1 MNEATI
7 TFVRQHADD
16 DVRQLALCAK
26 HGEDVD
32 LKAALQQ
39 IQGRQTARKKLP
51 TWAACDAIL
60 YPPHLSMEQCS
71 SEQTARY
78 KASVIEKL
86 LQPSIDSIDKG
97 TIATPKETTLI
108 DLTGGFGVDFSFLA
122 PLFSK
127 AVYVERQEPLCQLA
141 RHNLQA
147 LGLHHAEVVC
157 ADSEAYLDTLP
168 SVSKSNQAPLTYT
181 SKSNQ
186 APLPSGGA
194 GGGSP
199 CSIFFLDPARRNEQ
213 GGRTYGISDC
223 TPDVLALRD
232 ELLRKADY
240 VVLKLSPMLDWR
252 KTVDDLGRDHVSQ
265 VHIVATGNEVK
276 ELLVVLQSQA
286 DTLTVTCEN
295 DGTRFSTSI
304 TSTKS
309 SVSIESTA
317 SIESMVSMP
326 SIASI
331 AATPFYLYEPN
342 AAIMKGG
349 FFAELTARYGISQ
362 IAQNSHLFVS
372 EQRVEGFPGREFRIK
387 AVTTM
392 NKKELKQ
399 ALQGI
404 AQANITVRNFP
415 LSVAELRKR
424 LKISEGGSTYIFAT
438 TLAHGEHL
446 LFICEK

>member
-16 DVRQLALCAK
+16 DVRQLALRMK
-26 HGEDVD
+26 QGDDVD

-39 IQGRQTARKKLP
+39 IQGRQTARRKLP
-51 TWAACDAIL
+51 TWAACDDIL

-78 KASVIEKL
+78 KAAVAEKL
-86 LQPSIDSIDKG
+86 
-97 TIATPKETTLI
+97 IASTETSASTPPTETTLI

-122 PLFSK
+122 PLFTK
-127 AVYVERQEPLCQLA
+127 AVYVERQETLCRLA

-157 ADSEAYLDTLP
+157 ADSEDYLEAVKAN
-168 SVSKSNQAPLTYT
+168 SESRF
-181 SKSNQ
+181 
-186 APLPSGGA
+186 
-194 GGGSP
+194 
-199 CSIFFLDPARRNEQ
+199 FFLDPARRNEQ
-213 GGRTYGISDC
+213 GGRTYGLSDC

-232 ELLRKADY
+232 ELLQKADY
-240 VVLKLSPMLDWR
+240 VMLKLSPMLDWR
-252 KTVDDLGRDHVSQ
+252 KTVEDLGRNHVAQ

-276 ELLVVLQSQA
+276 ELLVVMQPITE
-286 DTLTVTCEN
+286 TLNVTCIN
-295 DGTRFSTSI
+295 DNNPFTVEIKAIDAIAPISSKAAMPTKAPIPSKAPI
-304 TSTKS
+304 TSK
-309 SVSIESTA
+309 A
-317 SIESMVSMP
+317 AMP
-326 SIASI
+326 SISS
-331 AATPFYLYEPN
+331 FLYEPN

-349 FFAELTARYGISQ
+349 FFAELSARYGVSQ

-404 AQANITVRNFP
+404 AQANIAVRNFP

-424 LKISEGGSTYIFAT
+424 LKMSEGGSTYIFAT
-438 TLAHGEHL
+438 TLANGEHV
-446 LFICEK
+446 LFICEKMRNEE

>member
-39 IQGRQTARKKLP
+39 IQGLQTARKKLP

-78 KASVIEKL
+78 KASVVEKL
-86 LQPSIDSIDKG
+86 LQPSIDSIDKD
-97 TIATPKETTLI
+97 TIATPQEATLI

-157 ADSEAYLDTLP
+157 ADSEAYLDTIP
-168 SVSKSNQAPLTYT
+168 SPIKTEQALFTYT

-304 TSTKS
+304 ASVTSTAS
-309 SVSIESTA
+309 MASTA

-331 AATPFYLYEPN
+331 AATPSYLYEPN

-349 FFAELTARYGISQ
+349 FFAELSARYGISQ